1 MGQADAGVAGRR
13 PWDRTAYSGVRQIE
27 ENRRHLRTR
36 RRHLRPQ
43 DRRLPLPRR
52 QGAHAVPTILQDP
65 AHRCRQGRHDAISRK
80 QLRLRSPPIESPMLS
95 QNPHRKILRSIHE
108 GARDIA
114 KTEDYEIS
122 RKLRKKA
129 EMPLA
134 DLKRILGL
142 GRLRLRGPCGAE
154 PQKAGKADPKGRKA
168 KPGVR
173 ERTAVP
179 TGTHS
184 KTQATEELFNKIG
197 QVLPIG
203 FQTGTRPE
211 YGLA

>member
-1 MGQADAGVAGRR
+1 MLGWPVEDRGIAPHIPVFDKSKRTDGIFERADVTYGHKADACICPGGKELTPFRRSCKTPRTGVDKDGTMRYRASNS
-13 PWDRTAYSGVRQIE
+13 DCD
-27 ENRRHLRTR
+27 
-36 RRHLRPQ
+36 LRPLKARGCPK
-43 DRRLPLPRR
+43 D
-52 QGAHAVPTILQDP
+52 
-65 AHRCRQGRHDAISRK
+65 
-80 QLRLRSPPIESPMLS
+80 
-95 QNPHRKILRSIHE
+95 PHRKILRSIYE

-211 YGLA
+211 YGLS

>member
-1 MGQADAGVAGRR
+1 MLGWPVEDRGIAPHIPVFDKSKRTDGIFERADVTYGHKTDACLCPGGKELTPFQRSCKTPCTGVDKDGTMRYRASNF
-13 PWDRTAYSGVRQIE
+13 DCD
-27 ENRRHLRTR
+27 
-36 RRHLRPQ
+36 LRP
-43 DRRLPLPRR
+43 LK
-52 QGAHAVPTILQDP
+52 A
-65 AHRCRQGRHDAISRK
+65 RCCPKD
-80 QLRLRSPPIESPMLS
+80 
-95 QNPHRKILRSIHE
+95 PHRKILRSIHE

>member
-1 MGQADAGVAGRR
+1 MLGR
-13 PWDRTAYSGVRQIE
+13 
-27 ENRRHLRTR
+27 
-36 RRHLRPQ
+36 
-43 DRRLPLPRR
+43 
-52 QGAHAVPTILQDP
+52 
-65 AHRCRQGRHDAISRK
+65 
-80 QLRLRSPPIESPMLS
+80 PIEDRGIEPHIPVFDKSKRTDGIFERADVTYGHKTDACLCPGGEELTKFRRS
-95 QNPHRKILRSIHE
+95 CKAPSTGVDKDGRCDIAQANPIVVSALQKPDAAPKTHTEKPCAQSTEAPATWR
-108 GARDIA
+108 GIA

-142 GRLRLRGPCGAE
+142 GRLRLRGSCGAE
-154 PQKAGKADPKGRKA
+154 PQKTGKADPKGRKA

-184 KTQATEELFNKIG
+184 KTQATKELFNKIG

-211 YGLA
+211 YGQS